1 MARILI
7 VEDHAPDVFLVREAL
22 RSSGVNFELTQIDD
36 GNAARVYLT
45 DAAGGSVPDLIFLD
59 INLPKVNGLEILRMI
74 RTWPHLAQVPVAILT
89 SSSSPED
96 KEKAYRFGANLYIT
110 KPTGLSEFLA
120 IVGGAAKQ
128 LLEAGEGGAG
138 PCPAC

>member
-1 MARILI
+1 MARVLI
-7 VEDHAPDVFLVREAL
+7 VEDHAPDVYLVKEAL
-22 RSSGVNFELTQIDD
+22 RSSGVSFELTQIND
-36 GNAARVYLT
+36 GNAARVYLV
-45 DAAGGSVPDLIFLD
+45 DATSGGVPDLIFLD
-59 INLPKVNGLEILRMI
+59 INLPKADGLEILRMI

-120 IVGGAAKQ
+120 AVGGAAKQ
-128 LLEAGEGGAG
+128 LLGAGESDGSARVS
-138 PCPAC
+138 